1 MKITITE
8 EKPIPP
14 PKKVTLELTED
25 EAGLIRYFADY
36 YNDIYTR
43 VTDFDTSAC
52 AAARLRDQIPKEFWL
67 NAKYPHTDAFSQ
79 SK

>member
-25 EAGLIRYFADY
+25 EVGLIRYFADY
-36 YNDIYTR
+36 YSI
-43 VTDFDTSAC
+43 VTP

-67 NAKYPHTDAFSQ
+67 NAKYPYTDAFVVA
-79 SK
+79 K